1 MILNEIAFSFIE
13 TIGFVESEID
23 FVISED
29 NRERFEIFTNLY
41 TLFESLYAD
50 DESKCDEMYNFV
62 KRELEFLKAES
73 L

>member
-41 TLFESLYAD
+41 TLFESLYVD

-62 KRELEFLKAES
+62 KRELELLKAES